1 MSAHPVGTLVGM
13 SDPTQPPARPDEGAP
28 TAPPAG
34 SDAGGTP
41 PPPPPADPIAE
52 SAPPP
57 PPQEKKSRTGLIIV
71 AAALALL
78 LVAGAAVA
86 GVLLLGGSDTYKIAT
101 TKTAGE
107 MKRDTAKEKE
117 LKTQLDAAEQQFK
130 TQDTDLGSVTS
141 AVYNQDKDDRG
152 PKGALVFLGGNLKDS
167 DASDETKEKNAAKF
181 LDTIE
186 KQASQNGFKVTK
198 HSVGEDGKA
207 VCAAQ
212 EASGQKIAIC
222 AWATNDTRGEL
233 IPTVPGWE
241 SDKLGKILSAVRA
254 DVESSE

>member
-1 MSAHPVGTLVGM
+1 M

-41 PPPPPADPIAE
+41 PPPPPAEPTAE
-52 SAPPP
+52 GAPPP
-57 PPQEKKSRTGLIIV
+57 PPAKKNRTGLVIV
-71 AAALALL
+71 AAALVLL
-78 LVAGAAVA
+78 LVAAGAVAAV
-86 GVLLLGGSDTYKIAT
+86 LTLGGGETYKIAT
-101 TKTAGE
+101 TSSAGE

-167 DASDETKEKNAAKF
+167 DASDEAKEKNAAKF

-241 SDKLGKILSAVRA
+241 SDKLGEILSSVRS
-254 DVESSE
+254 DVETAE

>member
-1 MSAHPVGTLVGM
+1 MSTHRVGTLVGM

-41 PPPPPADPIAE
+41 PPPPPADTTVE
-52 SAPPP
+52 GAPPP
-57 PPQEKKSRTGLIIV
+57 PPAKKNRTGLVIV
-71 AAALALL
+71 AAALVLL
-78 LVAGAAVA
+78 LVAGAAVVA
-86 GVLLLGGSDTYKIAT
+86 VLTLGGGSTYKIAT
-101 TKTAGE
+101 TSSAAE
-107 MKRDTAKEKE
+107 MKRDSAKEKE

-130 TQDTDLGSVTS
+130 TQDTALGSVTS

-222 AWATNDTRGEL
+222 AWATNHTRGEL

-241 SDKLGKILSAVRA
+241 SEKLGKILSDLRA
-254 DVESSE
+254 DVETSE